1 MTSRQSFIES
11 IGEEANIICLQILAV
26 IYMIHKKTQAA
37 DNDKILIS
45 VKEACEL
52 TGLSEKTMRTL
63 MKNNTF
69 MVRIGRRTLI
79 DKKKFQKW
87 IDRQS

>member
-1 MTSRQSFIES
+1 
-11 IGEEANIICLQILAV
+11 
-26 IYMIHKKTQAA
+26 MIHKKKQPAA

-45 VKEACEL
+45 AKEACEL

-63 MKNNTF
+63 MNNNTF

>member
-1 MTSRQSFIES
+1 
-11 IGEEANIICLQILAV
+11 
-26 IYMIHKKTQAA
+26 MIHKKKQPAA

-45 VKEACEL
+45 VREACER
-52 TGLSEKTMRTL
+52 TGLSEKTMRIL

>member
-1 MTSRQSFIES
+1 
-11 IGEEANIICLQILAV
+11 
-26 IYMIHKKTQAA
+26 MIHKKTQAA

-45 VKEACEL
+45 VKETCEL

-63 MKNNTF
+63 MKKNTF

>member
-1 MTSRQSFIES
+1 
-11 IGEEANIICLQILAV
+11 
-26 IYMIHKKTQAA
+26 
-37 DNDKILIS
+37 
-45 VKEACEL
+45 
-52 TGLSEKTMRTL
+52 MRTL

>member
-1 MTSRQSFIES
+1 
-11 IGEEANIICLQILAV
+11 
-26 IYMIHKKTQAA
+26 MIHKKKQPAA

-63 MKNNTF
+63 MNNNTF
-69 MVRIGRRTLI
+69 MVRIGRTLI

>member
-1 MTSRQSFIES
+1 
-11 IGEEANIICLQILAV
+11 
-26 IYMIHKKTQAA
+26 MIHKKKQPAA

-45 VKEACEL
+45 GKEACEL

-63 MKNNTF
+63 MNNNTF

>member
-1 MTSRQSFIES
+1 
-11 IGEEANIICLQILAV
+11 
-26 IYMIHKKTQAA
+26 MIHKKKQPSA

-63 MKNNTF
+63 MNNNTF